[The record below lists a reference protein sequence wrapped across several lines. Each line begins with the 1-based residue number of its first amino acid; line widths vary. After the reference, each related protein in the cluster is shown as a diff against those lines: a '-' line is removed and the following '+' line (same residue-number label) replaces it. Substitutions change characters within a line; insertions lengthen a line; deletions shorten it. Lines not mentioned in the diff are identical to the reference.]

1 MNDRHARFNWMTDA
15 PLDYGQVFVDIEAYR
30 PEVNYRIGAMAAP
43 MTVTFEADYDA
54 YRQKSGTNEVYLS
67 HARDLDGEFGCQSV
81 LMRGEG
87 LMIGLA
93 MLHGNADGLS
103 TPEQRAIFADCLP
116 HVLAGVRLQNAIDHQ
131 GTELLRGSLDMMRT
145 AAMMVDGA
153 GRVCAWTRPAEDVLS
168 GGLLSIAG
176 GQLQAAHSGFDAM
189 LQRAVGAAI
198 ASQPVPFPDLWV
210 PHASP
215 PLLVEVNPLPLR
227 PWSFGFAPAAIITF
241 RSPLRSDMLDGAVLA
256 QALGLTRAEGDVT
269 AMVAMGQSRQ
279 AIAAVRCTSVQT
291 VTAQMRSI
299 FQKCGVRREAE
310 LVAIALQIGQL
321 SRNARET

>member
-189 LQRAVGAAI
+189 LQRAVGRPSPRSRSLFRTCGCPMPRRRCWSRSIPCPCGHGVSALPRPQSSLSARRYAAI
-198 ASQPVPFPDLWV
+198 CSMARFW
-210 PHASP
+210 
-215 PLLVEVNPLPLR
+215 
-227 PWSFGFAPAAIITF
+227 
-241 RSPLRSDMLDGAVLA
+241 
-256 QALGLTRAEGDVT
+256 
-269 AMVAMGQSRQ
+269 
-279 AIAAVRCTSVQT
+279 
-291 VTAQMRSI
+291 
-299 FQKCGVRREAE
+299 RRRW
-310 LVAIALQIGQL
+310 G
-321 SRNARET
+321 

>member
-15 PLDYGQVFVDIEAYR
+15 PLDYGQMFVDIEAYKR
-30 PEVNYRIGAMAAP
+30 EVNYRIGAMAAP
-43 MTVTFEADYDA
+43 MTVTFESDYDA
-54 YRQKSGTNEVYLS
+54 YRQKSGTNEVYLG
-67 HARDLDGEFGCQSV
+67 HVRDLDGEFGCQSV
-81 LMRGEG
+81 LMQGKG
-87 LMIGLA
+87 SMIGLA
-93 MLHGNADGLS
+93 MLHGKADGLS

-116 HVLAGVRLQNAIDHQ
+116 HVLAAVRLQNAIDHP

-145 AAMMVDGA
+145 AAMLIDGA

-168 GGLLSIAG
+168 GGLLCIAD
-176 GQLQAAHSGFDAM
+176 GQLQAVHGGFDAL

-198 ASQPVPFPDLWV
+198 ASQPVLMPDLWV
-210 PHASP
+210 PDASP

-241 RSPLRSDMLDGAVLA
+241 RSPLRGDMLDGGILA
-256 QALGLTRAEGDVT
+256 QALGLTRAEGDVA
-269 AMVAMGQSRQ
+269 AMVAMGQNRQ
-279 AIAAVRCTSVQT
+279 AIAAARCTSVQT

-321 SRNARET
+321 SRNAREP